1 MTQRS
6 SAIESES
13 QGAPDAP
20 RDTAAPW
27 SITLPVAAGVFLG
40 SLLLALLL
48 LAYLQGQKD
57 AVRGDTTRRADIP
70 ATTAA
75 APSPSATAD
84 APTETQHLPKLPGLI
99 EANRLRLKT
108 ACIAGT
114 IGHRRSNGWV
124 QAVARN
130 APRRCIATTQSPRQA
145 PLRS

>member
-1 MTQRS
+1 MKRRS
-6 SAIESES
+6 SAIENES
-13 QGAPDAP
+13 QDAPDAS

-48 LAYLQGQKD
+48 LAYMQGQKD
-57 AVRGDTTRRADIP
+57 AVRSDTARADIRP

-75 APSPSATAD
+75 TPSLSATA
-84 APTETQHLPKLPGLI
+84 AVPTEAQHLPRLPGLI
-99 EANRLRLKT
+99 EANRLRLQT

-124 QAVARN
+124 QAVAKN
-130 APRRCIATTQSPRQA
+130 APRRCIATTQ
-145 PLRS
+145 

>member
-1 MTQRS
+1 MTRRS
-6 SAIESES
+6 STIESKS
-13 QGAPDAP
+13 RGASDAP

-40 SLLLALLL
+40 SLVLALLL
-48 LAYLQGQKD
+48 LAYLQGQKT
-57 AVRGDTTRRADIP
+57 AVRSDAAQRADIP

-75 APSPSATAD
+75 AAPSASATAN
-84 APTETQHLPKLPGLI
+84 APTDTQHLPKLPGLI
-99 EANRLRLKT
+99 EANRLRLRT

-130 APRRCIATTQSPRQA
+130 APRRCIATTQ
-145 PLRS
+145 

>member
-1 MTQRS
+1 MTRRS
-6 SAIESES
+6 SAIESEPRD
-13 QGAPDAP
+13 APDAS

-40 SLLLALLL
+40 SLVLALLL
-48 LAYLQGQKD
+48 LAYLQGQKN
-57 AVRGDTTRRADIP
+57 AVPSDTVQRANVP

-75 APSPSATAD
+75 AAPSASTPASASTD
-84 APTETQHLPKLPGLI
+84 TQHLPKLPGLI

-130 APRRCIATTQSPRQA
+130 APRRCVATTQ
-145 PLRS
+145 

>member
-1 MTQRS
+1 MTRRS
-6 SAIESES
+6 SSIESKPR
-13 QGAPDAP
+13 GASDAP

-40 SLLLALLL
+40 SLVLALLL
-48 LAYLQGQKD
+48 LAYLQGQKNAVPSGAAHRVD
-57 AVRGDTTRRADIP
+57 AP

-75 APSPSATAD
+75 APPASTTAPASTD
-84 APTETQHLPKLPGLI
+84 TQHLPKLPGLI

-130 APRRCIATTQSPRQA
+130 APRRCVATTQ
-145 PLRS
+145 

>member
-1 MTQRS
+1 MTRRS
-6 SAIESES
+6 SAIENNPR
-13 QGAPDAP
+13 GAPDAP

-40 SLLLALLL
+40 TLVLALLL
-48 LAYLQGQKD
+48 VAYLQGQKND
-57 AVRGDTTRRADIP
+57 AVRSDGARKTEVP
-70 ATTAA
+70 AAPPAA
-75 APSPSATAD
+75 ASASATAS
-84 APTETQHLPKLPGLI
+84 ASTEAQHLPKLPGLI

-130 APRRCIATTQSPRQA
+130 APRRCIATTQ
-145 PLRS
+145 